1 MNIEETLHMNAVVSI
16 VVTLAA
22 LLAFW
27 FICRQNDV
35 PGFVVRSGFLWL
47 LSWLVWVAT
56 WLAIGSNALQGWP
69 HVVSLELLCSD
80 LNSILFL
87 LLYFMVTRAESSKEV
102 ARRVL
107 AIVVPLALGYA
118 LVYWIFDI
126 DLARSLHQRWS
137 LALAAA
143 TPVLVGWAI
152 AVRYRGYLPL
162 IVGFV
167 YGFLQPAA
175 FEAVFPNAKYPPAQM
190 ALLAK
195 ALVVLAILKVVWAL
209 VIGRYLMSVPERTE
223 PISYV
228 KAATYELGFILE
240 APATFFA
247 YAALL
252 VGGLL
257 VGYFLT
263 RPVNLTQFGSLV
275 TIIIGATTGV
285 KALLRWRETRKAGNI
300 LPTAG

>member
-1 MNIEETLHMNAVVSI
+1 MNIEETLHLNAVVSI

-27 FICRQNDV
+27 FICRQKDA

-56 WLAIGSNALQGWP
+56 WLALGSNALQRWP
-69 HVVSLELLCSD
+69 HVVSVELLCSD

-87 LLYFMVTRAESSKEV
+87 LLYFMITRAESSTEV
-102 ARRVL
+102 ASRVL
-107 AIVVPLALGYA
+107 AIVVPIAMGYA
-118 LVYWIFDI
+118 LVYWIFDT
-126 DLARSLHQRWS
+126 DLARSLHQNWS

-143 TPVLVGWAI
+143 SPVLVGWAI
-152 AVRYRGYLPL
+152 AVRYRAYLPL
-162 IVGFV
+162 VVGFA

-175 FEAVFPNAKYPPAQM
+175 FEAVFPRVKYPTAQLAM
-190 ALLAK
+190 LAK

-223 PISYV
+223 PIIHV
-228 KAATYELGFILE
+228 KAETYELGFILE
-240 APATFFA
+240 APATYFA

-257 VGYFLT
+257 VGYLLT
-263 RPVNLTQFGSLV
+263 RPVNLTQFGALV

-285 KALLRWRETRKAGNI
+285 KALLRWRQTHKSSNI